1 MSDAQIL
8 FDRAGSAGIITLNRP
23 KALNAL
29 TLPMIR
35 LMAPQM
41 KEWAADDAVAVVV
54 VRGAPRP
61 DGRPAFCAGGDV
73 RALWDERED
82 PTSTLAAEFF
92 GEEYTLNREIFRYAK
107 PYVSLIDGVVM
118 GGGVG
123 LSAHGRWRVATE
135 NTLFAMPETAIGMLP
150 DVGGTYILPRLPGL
164 SGTYLALTG
173 ARLKAADCLALGI
186 ATHFVPSAKLSEL
199 TEALS
204 QVTAGAGA
212 DAEVEAVLNRF
223 SDAAAAGTPQIT
235 QHLPTINACFAGDDM
250 AGILARLP
258 VEGGEWGAGVAKEL
272 SHKSPTSMVIAL
284 RQMRIGGSL
293 SFEDCMIT
301 EFRVATRI
309 VRTHDFGEGIRSV
322 LVDKDHA
329 PVWSPARV
337 EDVDPAAID
346 ALFAPLGQR
355 DLHFD

>member
-8 FDRAGSAGIITLNRP
+8 FDRSGAAGIVTLNRP

-41 KEWAADDAVAVVV
+41 TAWAGDDSVGVIV

-92 GEEYTLNREIFRYAK
+92 GEEYTLNREIFRFPK

-123 LSAHGRWRVATE
+123 LSVHGRWRVATE

-186 ATHFVPSAKLSEL
+186 ATHFVPAARLDAL
-199 TEALS
+199 TTAL
-204 QVTAGAGA
+204 AAIAPGAGA
-212 DAEVEAVLNRF
+212 DAAVEAVLGQF
-223 SDAAAAGTPQIT
+223 SDAGAAGTPGIT
-235 QHLPTINACFAGDDM
+235 QHLPVINACFAGDDM
-250 AGILARLP
+250 AGILDRLQT
-258 VEGGEWGAGVAKEL
+258 EGGEWGQAVAREL
-272 SHKSPTSMVIAL
+272 AHKSPTSMVVAL
-284 RQMRIGGSL
+284 RQMRVGGNL
-293 SFEDCMIT
+293 SFEDCMTT

-309 VRTHDFGEGIRSV
+309 VRSHDFAEGIRSV
-322 LVDKDHA
+322 LVDKDHN
-329 PVWSPARV
+329 PKWSPERV
-337 EDVDPAAID
+337 QDVDSATID
-346 ALFAPLGQR
+346 ALFAPLGKR
-355 DLHFD
+355 DLTFA